1 MMESHTGSPPWV
13 VDPSS
18 PDCGNEA
25 QPSTA
30 EKFLDRLNIE
40 DQSPM
45 PVQQRL
51 PDIAHVQDLL
61 RLKSN
66 DEDFERDHD
75 ILKVLHN
82 HQTQDKETKYPLD
95 QKQKQER
102 EKQSSVKQEVEEQE
116 LDQGK
121 LQYPVRPD
129 NQDHRPPKYQET
141 LYNLELGHHDKERLH
156 YPDLDSDQERVHDPE
171 LDQDQDQESLDA
183 LVKGPVEDDI
193 QHASH
198 QDLTQQHDQALS
210 PDTTQISV
218 QDQSNNLD
226 QVPSENQDTEGKV
239 DHDYTQLHERH
250 NGQAHDLDLGIVR
263 NSDPSPC
270 IDTTQQQDQNKQPVT
285 EQVSS
290 IGPSSPDPT
299 NPDQEPVTDKPCG
312 DETGEPGGG
321 IPAVVITQAQEARE
335 LAQVKPGEPEAA
347 RLKGPERP
355 QDLIIPAVSVMAT
368 GPNPIPISS
377 QGLSPHLS
385 TMTSFSPF
393 PSQGRSPSPCPS
405 LSPGPSPSPCP
416 SLSPGSSPSPSPS
429 LSPGFSDC
437 PSPSPITSPCLS
449 DASDGVDMACSDL
462 LSLRSDSVS
471 LCASEVTIS
480 SRGYREQQG
489 QEDDTRSVAASSVM
503 SLFHRIQMEPLEKD
517 WLRSCVLGNTAA
529 LRQLLRQDPSLASK
543 KDFITGVSSLF
554 RLSLFILSLL
564 IILIG

>member
-121 LQYPVRPD
+121 LQYP
-129 NQDHRPPKYQET
+129 
-141 LYNLELGHHDKERLH
+141 
-156 YPDLDSDQERVHDPE
+156 
-171 LDQDQDQESLDA
+171 
-183 LVKGPVEDDI
+183 
-193 QHASH
+193 
-198 QDLTQQHDQALS
+198 
-210 PDTTQISV
+210 
-218 QDQSNNLD
+218 
-226 QVPSENQDTEGKV
+226 
-239 DHDYTQLHERH
+239 
-250 NGQAHDLDLGIVR
+250 
-263 NSDPSPC
+263 
-270 IDTTQQQDQNKQPVT
+270 QDQNKQPVT

-543 KDFITGVSSLF
+543 KDFITVSTHSLKCKSSPSPIK
-554 RLSLFILSLL
+554 LSDMQYNCVNIL
-564 IILIG
+564 